1 MRAVAPLASA
11 AERTFLIVVSG
22 IGGEPVYSEK
32 FTEWSRDLVNAAR
45 RRLELPAEHV
55 VYLAETP
62 DKGADGE
69 ARKENI
75 QAAIERIATDASAG
89 DTVFLVLIGH
99 GTARGDRLLFNLPGP
114 DLGATELDAMLAS
127 HAELRWVIVN
137 GSPSS
142 GPFIQALS
150 APNRIVITATTN
162 AVERF
167 HTVFPEHFVAAYAGP
182 GADSDKNGRVSVLEA
197 FTFAVR
203 GVERSYAEA
212 GTIVSEHAVLDDA
225 GGLARSTYLESSRTR
240 FADDI
245 PPDELERLLVERDDL
260 EARISSL
267 IAEKPRLDSEIY
279 DERLESLLVQFA
291 LVHRALRPSE
301 TKP

>member
-1 MRAVAPLASA
+1 MRSIALSLLLAVAPRASG
-11 AERTFLIVVSG
+11 AEKSFLIVVSG
-22 IGGEPVYSEK
+22 IGGEPEYSEK

-45 RRLELPAEHV
+45 RRLEMPTEHM
-55 VYLAETP
+55 VYLAETA
-62 DKGADGE
+62 DKGADGVS
-69 ARKENI
+69 RKENVE
-75 QAAIERIATDASAG
+75 AAIERIAAEASAG
-89 DTVFLVLIGH
+89 DTVFLILIGH

-114 DLGATELDAMLAS
+114 DLAATELDTMLAP
-127 HAELRWVIVN
+127 HETLRWVIVN

-142 GPFIQALS
+142 GPFIQPLS
-150 APNRIVITATTN
+150 APNRVVLTATTN

-203 GVERSYAEA
+203 GVEQSYAEA
-212 GTIVSEHAVLDDA
+212 GTIVSEHAVLDDT

-245 PPDELERLLVERDDL
+245 PPDELERLLAERDDL
-260 EARISSL
+260 EARIS
-267 IAEKPRLDSEIY
+267 
-279 DERLESLLVQFA
+279 
-291 LVHRALRPSE
+291 
-301 TKP
+301 